1 MSKISVEPDAL
12 RQIIKRLQN
21 RLDVLESTTTTSDGG
36 VVGPIT
42 LDDLTDVVIT
52 APTIGDVLT
61 WDGAN
66 YINLPAGGVTPTT
79 GVSVEM
85 DFGTAGTYTVRT
97 VTGQAWVTSTMVFAC
112 MVAGDVKTDHDP
124 EDGLLEGLVFT
135 VSDVVAGD
143 GFNLH
148 AYAPNG
154 TFGKFNVNVSAS
166 NGSGS
171 VVTI

>member
-1 MSKISVEPDAL
+1 MAKISVEPDSL
-12 RQIIKRLQN
+12 RLILKRLLD
-21 RLDVLESTTTTSDGG
+21 RLDTLESTPATAEAGA
-36 VVGPIT
+36 VGPIT

-61 WDGAN
+61 WDGTN
-66 YINLPAGGVTPTT
+66 YVNLPAGGVTPTT
-79 GVSVEM
+79 GVSVEL
-85 DFGTAGTYTVRT
+85 DFGAGDTYVSRD
-97 VTGQAWVTSTMVFAC
+97 VTGQSWVTATMVFAC
-112 MVAGDVKTDHDP
+112 MVAGDVKSDHDP

-135 VSDVVAGD
+135 VSEISAGD
-143 GFNLH
+143 GFTLH

-154 TFGKFNVNVSAS
+154 TFGKFNVHVSAS